1 MERTQIMVKRHHRR
15 SSVQPKRVMLL
26 WLLCLFAAGVLL
38 VLLAASP
45 AMSMLMAEGGTTG
58 LSIKNALV
66 GEGLDVPYIDQRD
79 KYPTGCESVTAVMA
93 LQYEGVD
100 ITVEEFIDTYL
111 PQGDAPHENEAGQ
124 LVGDSP
130 WEVFLGSPYEDSGWG
145 CYAPVIAGAVEELLQ
160 DRGSDLEVQELSGVS
175 LDKLC
180 AEYIDRGVPVMLWA
194 TIDMEEPTL
203 STQYTLQNTGEP
215 FTWIYPLHCLLLT
228 GETEDGYLFNDPL
241 AGKQVAY
248 PKEQVERAY
257 KGVGMQ
263 AVVVE

>member
-1 MERTQIMVKRHHRR
+1 MERTQIMVRHRRR
-15 SSVQPKRVMLL
+15 SSIQPRRVMLL
-26 WLLCLFAAGVLL
+26 WLLCLFAAVVLV
-38 VLLAASP
+38 VLLAVSP
-45 AMSMLMAEGGTTG
+45 AVNRVISEGAKIPVVK
-58 LSIKNALV
+58 LPIDA
-66 GEGLDVPYIDQRD
+66 PYIDQRD
-79 KYPTGCESVTAVMA
+79 NYPTGCESVTAVMA

-100 ITVEEFIDTYL
+100 VTVEEFIDSYL
-111 PQGDAPHENEAGQ
+111 PQGDAPYEDAQGD

-145 CYAPVIAGAVEELLQ
+145 CYAPVIAGAVEELLK
-160 DRGSDLEVQELSGVS
+160 DRGSSLKVQELSGVS

-180 AEYIDRGVPVMLWA
+180 GDYIDRGVPVMLWA

-203 STQYTLQNTGEP
+203 STQYILQDTGEL

-228 GETEDGYLFNDPL
+228 GETEDSYLFNDPM
-241 AGKQVAY
+241 AGKNVAY
-248 PKEQVERAY
+248 PKEQVEQAY

>member
-1 MERTQIMVKRHHRR
+1 MERTQILVRR
-15 SSVQPKRVMLL
+15 PRYRRRNSVQPKRVILL
-26 WLLCLFAAGVLL
+26 WRLCLFAAGVLL

-45 AMSMLMAEGGTTG
+45 AMSLLVAEGGSAR
-58 LSIKNALV
+58 LSAESGVIDA
-66 GEGLDVPYIDQRD
+66 PYIDQRE

-100 ITVEEFIDTYL
+100 ITVEEFIDSYL
-111 PQGDAPHENEAGQ
+111 PQGDAPYENEAGQ

-130 WEVFLGSPYEDSGWG
+130 WKVFLGSPYEDSGWG
-145 CYAPVIAGAVEELLQ
+145 CYAPVIAGAVEALLQ
-160 DRGSDLEVQELSGVS
+160 DRGSDLEVQELSGVP

-180 AEYIDRGVPVMLWA
+180 MDYIDRGIPVMLWA
-194 TIDMEEPTL
+194 TIDMEEPTP
-203 STQYTLQNTGEP
+203 STQYTLQNTGEL
-215 FTWIYPLHCLLLT
+215 FSWIYPLHCLLLT
-228 GETEDGYLFNDPL
+228 GETEDSYLFNDPL

-257 KGVGMQ
+257 KGIGMQ

>member
-1 MERTQIMVKRHHRR
+1 MVKRHHRR

-111 PQGDAPHENEAGQ
+111 PQGDAPYENEAGQ

-130 WEVFLGSPYEDSGWG
+130 WG

-194 TIDMEEPTL
+194 TIDMEEPIL
-203 STQYTLQNTGEP
+203 STQYTLQDTGEP
-215 FTWIYPLHCLLLT
+215 FTWIYPLHCLLFT
-228 GETEDGYLFNDPL
+228 GETEDSYLFNDPL

-248 PKEQVERAY
+248 PKDQVERAY